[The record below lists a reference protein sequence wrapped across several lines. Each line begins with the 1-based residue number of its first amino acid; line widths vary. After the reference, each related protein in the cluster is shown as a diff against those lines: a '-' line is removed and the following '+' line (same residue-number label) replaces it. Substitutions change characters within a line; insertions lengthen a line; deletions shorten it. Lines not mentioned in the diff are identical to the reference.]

1 MFMKKTLPFLLLA
14 AVIIFVA
21 THYFKPDKKQPLK
34 IGISSCPGTA
44 HVFIAQQ
51 KGFFEKNGVEV
62 ELVLKQNVTES
73 SRMYRYGQVDGV
85 FTLVPEVVV
94 FNSEGIGTK
103 IVYVIC
109 STNTI
114 DAIVGRP
121 EFDSLADL
129 KGKKVGF
136 EGVNTSSHVFVLKAL
151 EQAGVNESD
160 IYFESVYVSDV
171 LPALE
176 QGRISAGHIWGVSIS
191 QALKS
196 GYKVLCTAAEV
207 PGVTTH
213 VLVFESKTVEKRP
226 QDIKAIIKSISEAQ
240 DYMHTNTEEAIEIV
254 SKALNL
260 DSEELLEGIENVA
273 HLGLE
278 DNLETMKKSGQMTS
292 IYRDGEIVA
301 DFFWQKG
308 QISRVPDFDGIVE
321 PKFVKALAASAR
333 DRMK

>member
-1 MFMKKTLPFLLLA
+1 MKKTLLLLLLV

-21 THYFKPDKKQPLK
+21 VRYFKHEEKQPVK

-62 ELVLKQNVTES
+62 ELILKEDVTES

-85 FTLVPEVVV
+85 FTLVPDVVI

-103 IVYVIC
+103 IVYVVC
-109 STNTI
+109 SSRAN
-114 DAIVGRP
+114 DVIVGRS

-151 EQAGVNESD
+151 EKAGVAESD
-160 IYFESVYVSDV
+160 IYFESTYVSDI
-171 LPALE
+171 LSELE
-176 QGRISAGHIWGVSIS
+176 QGKIDAGHTWGVFKL

-196 GYKVLCTAAEV
+196 GYRILCTAADV

-213 VLVFESKTVEKRP
+213 VLVFDTKTVENRP
-226 QDIKAIIKSISEAQ
+226 RDIEAILKSILDAR
-240 DYMHTNTEEAIEIV
+240 DYMYKNMDEAIVIL
-254 SKALNL
+254 SKTLAL
-260 DSEELLEGIENVA
+260 DGEELLEGINSIS
-273 HLGLE
+273 HLDLK
-278 DNLETMKKSGQMTS
+278 DNIEAMKQSEQMTS
-292 IYRDGEIVA
+292 IYRHGAIAA

-308 QISRVPDFDGIVE
+308 QISRVPNFDGIVE
-321 PKFVKALAASAR
+321 PKFVKDLAAGPEGKA
-333 DRMK
+333 K